1 MRLDSLF
8 FVALLFAC
16 FNTSSTRSIS
26 TSMGSVTPSQKDVPT
41 HGFVRDGVET
51 IKEERTFN
59 EPGFDKAIE
68 GVNSMAPGFIKE
80 MLDWISGKSETYAEK
95 AYKFLQLDE
104 DNNLG
109 LRNERYNAWIRYLAE
124 APPAIKSAIPKLL
137 GRHGDESFLKM
148 LDALEE
154 AKVGKDLQG
163 QLKSA
168 LITSWKDQKK
178 PARDVFKLLK
188 LNLKPEPNHSV
199 DVERLRMWVQY
210 VEKNLF
216 MPGTQML
223 VVIRDYELD
232 VRVMILGGLKQID
245 GTDWVVQFLQN
256 PLLKF
261 FQERDGLF
269 KGQVVQVFEELNL
282 QNNLLKNPNLDIF
295 YSFAVKFE
303 SKMTKEA
310 SLITAARAVYGDI
323 PLGKMLEAAWRKDND
338 ATATPLLLELFRQ
351 WNADTKSHQL
361 DIDNKLKG
369 DLQTSYD
376 AYISAFVE
384 AI

>member
-1 MRLDSLF
+1 
-8 FVALLFAC
+8 
-16 FNTSSTRSIS
+16 
-26 TSMGSVTPSQKDVPT
+26 
-41 HGFVRDGVET
+41 
-51 IKEERTFN
+51 
-59 EPGFDKAIE
+59 
-68 GVNSMAPGFIKE
+68 MAPGFIKE
-80 MLDWISGKSETYAEK
+80 MLDWIAGKSETYAEK

-124 APPAIKSAIPKLL
+124 APPAIKSAIPKFLS
-137 GRHGDESFLKM
+137 RHGDESLLTM

-178 PARDVFKLLK
+178 PARDVFTLLK

-199 DVERLRMWVQY
+199 DVERLSMWVQY

-223 VVIRDYELD
+223 VVIRNYELD
-232 VRVMILGGLKQID
+232 VRAMILGGLKQIE

-256 PLLKF
+256 PLLKI

-269 KGQVVQVFEELNL
+269 KGQVVQVFNELNL

-295 YSFAVKFE
+295 YSFAAKFE
-303 SKMTKEA
+303 STMTKEA

-323 PLGKMLEAAWRKDND
+323 PLGKMLEAAWRKDTD

-351 WNADTKSHQL
+351 WNADTKSHQR
-361 DIDNKLKG
+361 DIDNKLEG
-369 DLQTSYD
+369 DLQASYD
-376 AYISAFVE
+376 AYISAFVK